1 LGKAADMLETI
12 RYGDEHVAAYATVRD
27 FCKTFAEELDGL
39 YLLSLLLTG
48 DNDKAEQ
55 CVLYALEECADET
68 GVFRQC
74 VSSWTR
80 LAIIRHAIQMI
91 RPVPGRWD
99 SFSIISLEGTVASAE
114 NNPFAAI
121 RALGAFERFVFVMS
135 ILEGWSEQDCA
146 IRLGCA
152 RRDVR
157 IARVSALKCV
167 GSAMQPTQLNRARHS
182 RLAGMLLGRCVRI

>member
-1 LGKAADMLETI
+1 MLETI
-12 RYGDEHVAAYATVRD
+12 HYGDEHVAAYATGRD
-27 FCKTFAEELDGL
+27 FCKTFAEELNGL

-55 CVLYALEECADET
+55 CFVYALEECADET
-68 GVFRQC
+68 GAFRQC
-74 VSSWTR
+74 ARSWTR

-99 SFSIISLEGTVASAE
+99 SFSLISLEGTVASTD
-114 NNPFAAI
+114 NDPFAAI

-146 IRLGCA
+146 TGLGCA
-152 RRDVR
+152 RRDVT
-157 IARVSALKCV
+157 IARVSALQVCRKCDAAYAAQ
-167 GSAMQPTQLNRARHS
+167 SARP
-182 RLAGMLLGRCVRI
+182 

>member
-1 LGKAADMLETI
+1 MLETI

-135 ILEGWSEQDCA
+135 ILEGWSEQA
-146 IRLGCA
+146 
-152 RRDVR
+152 
-157 IARVSALKCV
+157 
-167 GSAMQPTQLNRARHS
+167 NRARSNSSSSLNLSNKMKLLVWPFACPAISH
-182 RLAGMLLGRCVRI
+182 RTQELAPTIRGRPFMG